1 MNPFISVCVPVY
13 NAASCMDACI
23 ESILAQSFQDFELI
37 LVDDGSTDDSPAIC
51 DRWAES
57 SDKIFAI
64 HTVNS
69 GVTPARG
76 AGAAIAKGDW
86 VLFVDAD
93 DTLPKDSLSIL
104 EKGTKEDTDIVVG
117 FAFDTEWPAYFIDID
132 DWRRKMI
139 IGDIILCV
147 PWGRLFRRTIL
158 SGKSFSLLHPMG
170 AGTDMIMNEKIAF
183 STEKTILILNTKV
196 YEYTISETVL

>member
-139 IGDIILCV
+139 CCAQTK
-147 PWGRLFRRTIL
+147 PRRLFRTL
-158 SGKSFSLLHPMG
+158 C
-170 AGTDMIMNEKIAF
+170 
-183 STEKTILILNTKV
+183 
-196 YEYTISETVL
+196 